1 MDSRWNLSTLIIFSH
16 FSAKT
21 FPHWVTFPHES
32 MSLAG
37 RRLRVDVV
45 PVAEGS
51 RVALTFGLRLSA
63 FFWTSAFDLWTSSAL
78 GLLSM
83 CFSLSA
89 APAPTDVRLITLDP
103 GHFHAGLVQ
112 KFMYPQVSTVVQVYA
127 PAGRDLQEHLYRIAA
142 FNTRADQPTH
152 WEEKVY
158 TGPDF
163 LERMLADKAGN
174 VVVLAGD
181 NTRKTEYINRCV
193 GAGFNVLADKPM
205 AITPTDFNLLRQ
217 AFSRAAAD
225 KVLLY
230 DIMTERYDI
239 CSILLRELARMP
251 ELFGKLEK
259 GTPEHPAVV
268 MESVH
273 HFFKEVAG
281 KPLIRP
287 AWFYDVRHEGEAI
300 PDVGTH
306 LVDTIQWVCFPDRAL
321 DWRRDIKVFEAR
333 RWSTKLTPE
342 QFKRTTGLEQFPVFL
357 VKDVGS
363 DGALEVYANGEVAYI
378 LCGMHVRVT
387 ALWRYEAP
395 PGASDTLNAWMR
407 GTRCQLLIQQG
418 AEQKY
423 KPALYVQNVSLS
435 DTNRFEQALQA
446 AVATLNATWRG
457 LELKRAGAAWEI
469 VIPDKYRVGHE
480 QHFAQVTEKFLRYL
494 ADGRMPAWEVPNML
508 AKYYTTT
515 EAFRLSHTHSVQPQM
530 NTDEHR

>member
-1 MDSRWNLSTLIIFSH
+1 MPCLLAI
-16 FSAKT
+16 
-21 FPHWVTFPHES
+21 
-32 MSLAG
+32 SLAH
-37 RRLRVDVV
+37 
-45 PVAEGS
+45 
-51 RVALTFGLRLSA
+51 
-63 FFWTSAFDLWTSSAL
+63 
-78 GLLSM
+78 
-83 CFSLSA
+83 SA
-89 APAPTDVRLITLDP
+89 ASSPQEIHLITLDP

-112 KFMYPQVSTVVQVYA
+112 KFMYPQVSPVVHVYA
-127 PAGRDLQEHLYRIAA
+127 PAGRDLQEHLDRITA

-158 TGPDF
+158 TGSDF

-193 GAGFNVLADKPM
+193 SAGFNVLADKPM
-205 AITPTDFNLLRQ
+205 AITPADFGVLQQ
-217 AFSRAAAD
+217 AFSRAAAN

-239 CSILLRELARMP
+239 NSVLMCELARMP

-259 GTPEHPAVV
+259 GTAEHPAIVV
-268 MESVH
+268 ESVH
-273 HFFKEVAG
+273 HFLKEVAG

-306 LVDTIQWVCFPDRAL
+306 LVDTIQWVCFPEQAL
-321 DWRRDIKVFEAR
+321 DWRKDIKVFDAR

-342 QFKRTTGLEQFPVFL
+342 QFKRTTGLEQFPESL
-357 VKDVGS
+357 AKDVGA
-363 DGALEVYANGEVAYI
+363 DGALEVYANGEVAYA
-378 LCGMHVRVT
+378 LRGLHAKVT

-395 PGASDTLNAWMR
+395 PGASDTLHALLR

-418 AEQKY
+418 AEQNY
-423 KPALYVQNVSLS
+423 KPSLYVQNPSTP
-435 DTNRFEQALQA
+435 DTNRFEPTLQA
-446 AVATLNATWRG
+446 AVSKLNAKWPG
-457 LELKRAGAAWEI
+457 LEVKRVGTAWEI

-494 ADGRMPAWEVPNML
+494 AEGRMPACEVPNML

-515 EAFRLSHTHSVQPQM
+515 EAFRLSR
-530 NTDEHR
+530 DK